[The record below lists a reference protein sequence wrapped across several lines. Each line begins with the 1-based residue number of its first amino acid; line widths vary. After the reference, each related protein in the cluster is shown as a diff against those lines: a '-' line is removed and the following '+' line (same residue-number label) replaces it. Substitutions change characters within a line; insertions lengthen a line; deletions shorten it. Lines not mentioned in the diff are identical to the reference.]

1 MYCWIL
7 SNILHIPFIRLK
19 GAKEKLKLDEHSF
32 TVTLTDVLRRYVYFI
47 EEKDIEYDIQRPEN
61 LNQFYLINNYSAE
74 VPEVL
79 KEVSTKEDL

>member
-1 MYCWIL
+1 M
-7 SNILHIPFIRLK
+7 
-19 GAKEKLKLDEHSF
+19 
-32 TVTLTDVLRRYVYFI
+32 TLTDVLRRYVYFI